1 MLSPDYLE
9 HVPDRLVELYAQ
21 AETDIIAD
29 MARKIN
35 AYDYFSSASEWQA
48 VKIHEMGLTYE
59 EILKKLSSLSGRTL
73 SELKKLLE
81 EAGVKTLSAD
91 DAIYRKAGLSP
102 QPLKESKHLIAILN
116 ESLKKTNNTFKNL
129 TSTTAKEASGQFVE
143 ALDRAYM
150 QIVTGGIDKNSAV
163 RSAIQH
169 LTENGLRS
177 IKYPTRTD
185 HLDVAVRRAVRT
197 GVNQTAGRLQEARA
211 EEMGC
216 DLVETTAHDGARPSH
231 ETWQGKV
238 FSRSGSSKKYPPFKE
253 STGYGTVTGLMGAN
267 CRHSFYPFFEDSE
280 PIYTKSE
287 LAELNQPK
295 YHYRGKDIT
304 EYEAV
309 QRQRYHERQIRRWKR
324 EKEAMKAAGQPTDR
338 AEARLRKW
346 NRIQDDF
353 LEQTGLKR
361 QVDLEQ
367 IAKKVEKQA
376 ANSNWWG
383 WDDPFTVKE
392 GATFKVTLS
401 NVSADVNEKVSAAC
415 RKVVENGSKDLK
427 EHLLLLDVKTGKL
440 LYEET
445 GEMQSVGGEAYQA
458 FLKKNTDGKYIFIH
472 NHHNGLFFSLQDVRS
487 FLKTEQINTMIAA
500 GNNGKIFIA
509 RNKSENALSIDTY
522 KILRE
527 IDENLLKELRKQ
539 LRDGKIE
546 WLEYKYAEEAAQAKY
561 LLEKYAVCEEVET

>member
-48 VKIHEMGLTYE
+48 VKVHEMGLTYE
-59 EILKKLSSLSGRTL
+59 EIQKKLSSLSGRTL

-150 QIVTGGIDKNSAV
+150 QVVTGGIDKNSAV

-238 FSRSGSSKKYPPFKE
+238 FSRSGSSRKYPPFKE

-295 YHYRGKDIT
+295 YHYCGKDIT

-401 NVSADVNEKVSAAC
+401 NASADVNEKVSAAC

-427 EHLLLLDVKTGKL
+427 EHLLLLDAKTGKL

-500 GNNGKIFIA
+500 GNNGKIYIA
-509 RNKSENALSIDTY
+509 RNKSENALSIDTH

-546 WLEYKYAEEAAQAKY
+546 WLEYKHAEEVAQAKY

>member
-35 AYDYFSSASEWQA
+35 AYDYFSSASQWQA
-48 VKIHEMGLTYE
+48 VKAHEMGLTYE

-91 DAIYRKAGLSP
+91 DEIYRKAGLSP
-102 QPLKESKHLIAILN
+102 VPLKESKHLIAILN

-129 TSTTAKEASGQFVE
+129 TKTTAKEASGQFVE

-150 QIVTGGIDKNSAV
+150 QAVTGGIDKNSAV

-177 IKYPTRTD
+177 IKYQVRTD
-185 HLDVAVRRAVRT
+185 YLDVAVRRAVRT

-231 ETWQGKV
+231 EIWQGKV
-238 FSRSGSSKKYPPFKE
+238 FSRSGNSKKYPSFKE

-280 PIYTKSE
+280 PIYTKEE
-287 LAELNQPK
+287 LSELNQPK

-338 AEARLRKW
+338 AEAKLRKW

-361 QVDLEQ
+361 QIDLEQ

-376 ANSNWWG
+376 PHAEKKVEKTAGRSTIKSIDIDDLKAATYGKNIDLEVEDVIYRTIKADERKGDLFISNVVIKNIAPAKNGIPVLQVEPDQYGILQLNVNSAVIAGKSLAEIDAMFAGSHNTLANSLEEATKHECGHAKLING
-383 WDDPFTVKE
+383 LNVKQIEELYSKLEKIHVE
-392 GATFKVTLS
+392 GISDIAYS
-401 NVSADVNEKVSAAC
+401 DGAECIAE
-415 RKVVENGSKDLK
+415 VEI
-427 EHLLLLDVKTGKL
+427 LLFRGEEVPEEAMK
-440 LYEET
+440 LYE
-445 GEMQSVGGEAYQA
+445 
-458 FLKKNTDGKYIFIH
+458 KYIK
-472 NHHNGLFFSLQDVRS
+472 R
-487 FLKTEQINTMIAA
+487 
-500 GNNGKIFIA
+500 
-509 RNKSENALSIDTY
+509 
-522 KILRE
+522 
-527 IDENLLKELRKQ
+527 
-539 LRDGKIE
+539 
-546 WLEYKYAEEAAQAKY
+546 
-561 LLEKYAVCEEVET
+561 

>member
-48 VKIHEMGLTYE
+48 VKVHEMGLTYE
-59 EILKKLSSLSGRTL
+59 EIQKKLSSLSGRTL

-91 DAIYRKAGLSP
+91 DAIYRKAGLLP

-150 QIVTGGIDKNSAV
+150 QIVSGGIDKNAAV
-163 RSAIQH
+163 RLAIQH

-238 FSRSGSSKKYPPFKE
+238 FSRSGSSKKYPAFKE

-367 IAKKVEKQA
+367 IAKKVDKKTKLADFKFKIVKRGKDTFQDQRTVLEVAAETPEKVMDA
-376 ANSNWWG
+376 MKST
-383 WDDPFTVKE
+383 TVKVGGYGGSAYDYNYDVMYVAD
-392 GATFKVTLS
+392 GASATEIHHEIGHMIDAKLADKKEVDQLKKGIFSEAKYSDIIIKTMHQTNGDPVDVFLVKSDALLS
-401 NVSADVNEKVSAAC
+401 EYQG
-415 RKVVENGSKDLK
+415 RIYVENPTEAFDENGYLKTDLLLEFVSEIYREYMENPEKLK
-427 EHLLLLDVKTGKL
+427 ESHVKFYDFIERTVK
-440 LYEET
+440 
-445 GEMQSVGGEAYQA
+445 
-458 FLKKNTDGKYIFIH
+458 DG
-472 NHHNGLFFSLQDVRS
+472 
-487 FLKTEQINTMIAA
+487 
-500 GNNGKIFIA
+500 
-509 RNKSENALSIDTY
+509 
-522 KILRE
+522 
-527 IDENLLKELRKQ
+527 
-539 LRDGKIE
+539 
-546 WLEYKYAEEAAQAKY
+546 LER
-561 LLEKYAVCEEVET
+561 

>member
-48 VKIHEMGLTYE
+48 VKVHELGLTYE

-91 DAIYRKAGLSP
+91 DEIYRKAGLSP
-102 QPLKESKHLIAILN
+102 QSLKESKHLIAILN

-129 TSTTAKEASGQFVE
+129 TSITAKEASGQFVE

-150 QIVTGGIDKNSAV
+150 QIVTGGIDKNAAV

-185 HLDVAVRRAVRT
+185 HLDAAVRRAVRT

-238 FSRSGSSKKYPPFKE
+238 FSRSGSSRKYPPFKE

-287 LAELNQPK
+287 LAGLNQPK

-367 IAKKVEKQA
+367 IAKKVEKQSPHAEKTVEKIAGRSTIKSIDIDDLKA
-376 ANSNWWG
+376 ATYGKNIDSEVEDVIYQTIKSDERKG
-383 WDDPFTVKE
+383 DLFI
-392 GATFKVTLS
+392 S
-401 NVSADVNEKVSAAC
+401 NVVIKNIAPTEKGIPILQVEPDQYGILQLNVNSAVIA
-415 RKVVENGSKDLK
+415 
-427 EHLLLLDVKTGKL
+427 GK
-440 LYEET
+440 
-445 GEMQSVGGEAYQA
+445 
-458 FLKKNTDGKYIFIH
+458 
-472 NHHNGLFFSLQDVRS
+472 SL
-487 FLKTEQINTMIAA
+487 A
-500 GNNGKIFIA
+500 
-509 RNKSENALSIDTY
+509 
-522 KILRE
+522 E
-527 IDENLLKELRKQ
+527 IDAMFASSRNTLANTL
-539 LRDGKIE
+539 
-546 WLEYKYAEEAAQAKY
+546 EEAAKHECGHAKLIKGLNVKQIEELY
-561 LLEKYAVCEEVET
+561 SELEKIHVEGVSDIAYSDGAECIAEVEILLFRGEEVPEEAMKLYEKYIKR

>member
-48 VKIHEMGLTYE
+48 VKVHEMGLTYE
-59 EILKKLSSLSGRTL
+59 EIQKKLSSLSGRTL

-91 DAIYRKAGLSP
+91 DVIYRKAGLSP
-102 QPLKESKHLIAILN
+102 QPLKVSKHLIAILN

-150 QIVTGGIDKNSAV
+150 QVVTGGIDKNSAV

-177 IKYPTRTD
+177 MKYPTRTD

-238 FSRSGSSKKYPPFKE
+238 FSRSGNSKKYPPFKE

-295 YHYRGKDIT
+295 YHYRGKYIT

-367 IAKKVEKQA
+367 IAKKIEKPAAENILEKSAVDGIISAKDNELSKYIGKEIIETDNKSIRKWYYANVHDIPNQIDRSQPLAKQA
-376 ANSNWWG
+376 EQAYNLRIKYKRQARDAMS
-383 WDDPFTVKE
+383 DKETLECLEEKRPVK
-392 GATFKVTLS
+392 TFQELKKDKMKRKGMTEEEALEDIIKTAS
-401 NVSADVNEKVSAAC
+401 KTNEKVD
-415 RKVVENGSKDLK
+415 ENFDLK
-427 EHLLLLDVKTGKL
+427 E
-440 LYEET
+440 
-445 GEMQSVGGEAYQA
+445 
-458 FLKKNTDGKYIFIH
+458 
-472 NHHNGLFFSLQDVRS
+472 
-487 FLKTEQINTMIAA
+487 
-500 GNNGKIFIA
+500 
-509 RNKSENALSIDTY
+509 
-522 KILRE
+522 
-527 IDENLLKELRKQ
+527 
-539 LRDGKIE
+539 
-546 WLEYKYAEEAAQAKY
+546 
-561 LLEKYAVCEEVET
+561 

>member
-48 VKIHEMGLTYE
+48 VKVREMGLTYE
-59 EILKKLSSLSGRTL
+59 EIQKKLSALSGRTL

-116 ESLKKTNNTFKNL
+116 ESLKKTNSTFKNL

-150 QIVTGGIDKNSAV
+150 QVVTGGIDKNSAV

-238 FSRSGSSKKYPPFKE
+238 FSRSGNSKKYPPFKE

-324 EKEAMKAAGQPTDR
+324 EKKP
-338 AEARLRKW
+338 
-346 NRIQDDF
+346 
-353 LEQTGLKR
+353 
-361 QVDLEQ
+361 
-367 IAKKVEKQA
+367 
-376 ANSNWWG
+376 
-383 WDDPFTVKE
+383 
-392 GATFKVTLS
+392 
-401 NVSADVNEKVSAAC
+401 
-415 RKVVENGSKDLK
+415 
-427 EHLLLLDVKTGKL
+427 
-440 LYEET
+440 
-445 GEMQSVGGEAYQA
+445 
-458 FLKKNTDGKYIFIH
+458 
-472 NHHNGLFFSLQDVRS
+472 
-487 FLKTEQINTMIAA
+487 
-500 GNNGKIFIA
+500 
-509 RNKSENALSIDTY
+509 
-522 KILRE
+522 
-527 IDENLLKELRKQ
+527 
-539 LRDGKIE
+539 
-546 WLEYKYAEEAAQAKY
+546 
-561 LLEKYAVCEEVET
+561 